1 MLIRLTYIK
10 YIEIMYKLLLFR
22 IIFFNTSRKYYLTER
37 HKNQHASLCNIIIIV
52 ERFCTYISCSF
63 EYQKPDKKRCPRQ
76 YKKFMVHE
84 NNSLCKKCYEEPTL
98 AYILAYYHLIIYH
111 YHDGPLQ
118 YKNKCK
124 KINYSISNFYSV
136 FYTLHYD

>member
-1 MLIRLTYIK
+1 MIVMWIK
-10 YIEIMYKLLLFR
+10 INRSLLPVQYIEIMYKLLLFR

-84 NNSLCKKCYEEPTL
+84 NNSLCRKMLRRTYTCLYPR
-98 AYILAYYHLIIYH
+98 ILPF
-111 YHDGPLQ
+111 D
-118 YKNKCK
+118 N
-124 KINYSISNFYSV
+124 ISLRRPSTV
-136 FYTLHYD
+136 QK

>member
-1 MLIRLTYIK
+1 
-10 YIEIMYKLLLFR
+10 MYELLLFR

-84 NNSLCKKCYEEPTL
+84 NNSLCRKMLRRTYTCLYPSILPFDNTPFFIPYIMINANAGDQKIYRNRHGFTYFCIGYESL
-98 AYILAYYHLIIYH
+98 F
-111 YHDGPLQ
+111 
-118 YKNKCK
+118 
-124 KINYSISNFYSV
+124 NYVVAN
-136 FYTLHYD
+136 